1 MGGNYGISGTLNASP
16 AVVLL
21 TISFIAIAW
30 YNCVELQAMIWM
42 TFKKRRGLYFYSLLF
57 ASWGTI
63 IAVLGIFLKFF
74 NICTDEMVNVAVTM
88 IGWMPMITGQS
99 LVLYSRL
106 HLIVRD
112 TRKLRWILWMI
123 IVNFWLFEATTTI
136 FLFMANAPATEAKM
150 APFYNV
156 WEKVQMTG
164 ITLQEFIISGVYLYE
179 TRQLLRTGSNF
190 RQERIKRVMENLIY
204 INTLIV
210 VLDAILLGI
219 EYASFFAI
227 ETAFKGLT
235 YSIKLKLEFTVLNQ
249 LVAICQGSLRTNPSS
264 LHARNQR
271 SLPSF
276 VTAHPPEIRELG
288 VKHASPTI
296 AVTPV
301 LSVDDSSK
309 GDHSP

>member
-42 TFKKRRGLYFYSLLF
+42 TFKKRRGLYLYSLLF
-57 ASWGTI
+57 TSWGTI

-136 FLFMANAPATEAKM
+136 FLFMVRYD
-150 APFYNV
+150 F
-156 WEKVQMTG
+156 
-164 ITLQEFIISGVYLYE
+164 GV
-179 TRQLLRTGSNF
+179 S
-190 RQERIKRVMENLIY
+190 
-204 INTLIV
+204 
-210 VLDAILLGI
+210 
-219 EYASFFAI
+219 
-227 ETAFKGLT
+227 
-235 YSIKLKLEFTVLNQ
+235 
-249 LVAICQGSLRTNPSS
+249 
-264 LHARNQR
+264 
-271 SLPSF
+271 
-276 VTAHPPEIRELG
+276 
-288 VKHASPTI
+288 
-296 AVTPV
+296 
-301 LSVDDSSK
+301 LSVPYL
-309 GDHSP
+309 GFY